1 MVIEPIGLQQGNY
14 GVEILAQ
21 TSKNSLVQ
29 AQQTAQM
36 NEILK
41 DNYRKTQEVQ
51 PSDEVTYSEKV
62 HRKTDEEHSEGR
74 KQEQE
79 EQKKKSAQK
88 DAEEQKTTL
97 GVPIQKNGRYDFYV

>member
-1 MVIEPIGLQQGNY
+1 MPITPISLQIGNY

-21 TSKNSLVQ
+21 TLKSSLAQ

-41 DNYRKTQEVQ
+41 DNYRKSQEVQ
-51 PSDEVTYSEKV
+51 PGKEVLSSEKV
-62 HRKTDEEHSEGR
+62 HRKTEDEHQEGR

-79 EQKKKSAQK
+79 EQKQK
-88 DAEEQKTTL
+88 MMSKDEEERIT
-97 GVPIQKNGRYDFYV
+97 IQKNGRCDFYV